1 MSSKINTAY
10 RVYTLLQDAANK
22 HVNQPTAQVWIQVFG
37 IDEPDEIRRNFEISR
52 CLNQLFDEI
61 NILEQQMDESGFS
74 KALYQP
80 YLSRARNAIVPH
92 GITAG
97 WNTYN
102 TNLSLETLL
111 SLRFCIEILPE
122 EEQSIEH
129 EDIKEIH
136 ELTNA
141 LEASLADTDIP
152 LNLKRI
158 IEKHIIKIR
167 EALYSYNIIGA
178 KAMSEVVKSAYGEIF
193 ENQNLFG
200 AAKDAAPVKVLSK
213 VWQKVKQVAD
223 SAKAVNDT
231 LSAGIDIVDK
241 GVKAIG
247 FIERILS

>member
-1 MSSKINTAY
+1 
-10 RVYTLLQDAANK
+10 
-22 HVNQPTAQVWIQVFG
+22 
-37 IDEPDEIRRNFEISR
+37 
-52 CLNQLFDEI
+52 
-61 NILEQQMDESGFS
+61 
-74 KALYQP
+74 
-80 YLSRARNAIVPH
+80 
-92 GITAG
+92 
-97 WNTYN
+97 
-102 TNLSLETLL
+102 
-111 SLRFCIEILPE
+111 
-122 EEQSIEH
+122 
-129 EDIKEIH
+129 
-136 ELTNA
+136 
-141 LEASLADTDIP
+141 
-152 LNLKRI
+152 LKRI